1 MKLLTAVVPCY
12 NSADYMERAVSGLL
26 TGGEEMDILL
36 VDDGS
41 TDGTPALCDR
51 LAAENP
57 GVVRVIHQAN
67 AGHGSSLNHGIG
79 TALAPYL
86 RVVDS
91 DDRIDPESL
100 RELLALLREHTA
112 PGTQA
117 DLVVTDYVYDNADQE
132 AVFGISYHHVMP
144 QGRLFG
150 WDECR
155 RFGFT
160 KQFMIHC
167 LIYNVNLLREK
178 GYRLPEHTFYEDN
191 LYIYQPLPWTRK
203 LLYLHRPL
211 YGYFIGRQD
220 QSVNER
226 NMVRRVDQL
235 TEMITQ
241 MATTYTLAE
250 LDAQPRRLRGYM
262 INNVAAQIWPLCALQ
277 FIADTPESDALNASL
292 WARIRAFDPD
302 LYRKLRTHPVSM
314 TTHLPGRLG
323 RRVLIGAYRLGHK
336 IIKW

>member
-12 NSADYMERAVSGLL
+12 NSADYMEKAVSGLL

-41 TDGTPALCDR
+41 TDGTPDLCDR
-51 LAAENP
+51 LAAAHP
-57 GVVRVIHQAN
+57 GVVRVIHQPN
-67 AGHGSSLNHGIG
+67 AGHGSGLNRGIE

-100 RELLALLREHTA
+100 RGLLALLREHVE

-117 DLVVTDYVYDNADQE
+117 DLVVTDYVYDNAEKE
-132 AVFGISYHHVMP
+132 AVFGVSYHHVMP
-144 QGRLFG
+144 QGRIFG
-150 WDECR
+150 WEDCR
-155 RFGFT
+155 RFGYT

-167 LIYNVNLLREK
+167 LIYNVNLLRGK

-203 LLYLHRPL
+203 LLYLHQPL
-211 YGYFIGRQD
+211 YGYFVGRAD
-220 QSVNER
+220 QSVNEK
-226 NMVRRVDQL
+226 NLVRRLDQL
-235 TEMITQ
+235 TEMITR
-241 MATTYTLAE
+241 MATSYTMAE
-250 LDAQPRRLRGYM
+250 LDAQPRKLRSYM

-277 FIADTPESDALNASL
+277 FIADSPESEAMNASM
-292 WARIRAFDPD
+292 WGRIKAFDPE
-302 LYRKLRTHPVSM
+302 LYRKLRTHPVGM
-314 TTHLPGRLG
+314 TTHLPGKPG
-323 RRVLIGAYRLGHK
+323 RAALVGAYRLGHR